1 MLHLRC
7 TPKNRVRMGNKA
19 MPPATPLQRFLPH
32 IAGRKV
38 MQNIKELMKRYN
50 ISRQGIMSFVDRHLD
65 KINAD
70 GEEHA
75 KQTVDGWQFDEIAVQ
90 KIDKLRGLSEV
101 AIIESGETGQIAELK
116 EEVENL
122 KSLLLMT
129 QNKLLQKQE
138 ELLSAER
145 KYLLTESASKV
156 EEVRRENLEEKLAS
170 AEIQMNTMQ
179 KKLEK
184 AEQQIEQLRRRGL
197 VDRILN
203 NL

>member
-1 MLHLRC
+1 
-7 TPKNRVRMGNKA
+7 MGKKA
-19 MPPATPLQRFLPH
+19 KPPATPLQRFLPH

-38 MQNIKELMKRYN
+38 MQNIKELMKRYS

-75 KQTVDGWQFDEIAVQ
+75 KQTVDGWQFDEVAVQ

-101 AIIESGETGQIAELK
+101 AIIESEETGQIAELK

-138 ELLSAER
+138 ELNENQKQLMLAEK

-156 EEVRRENLEEKLAS
+156 EEVKRENLEEKLAS